1 MNYAMHMHAYRPENA
16 KTAAD
21 AACCRAHRHFPGA
34 RKNAPYLCTKPPG
47 QPPGGR
53 LLPILYRDPD
63 RRRAA
68 ARGLRAVM
76 ARAAA
81 RATAD
86 AKKPV

>member
-1 MNYAMHMHAYRPENA
+1 MAYAMHTPAYSPENA
-16 KTAAD
+16 KAAAD

-53 LLPILYRDPD
+53 LLPIRYRDID

-68 ARGLRAVM
+68 ARGLRAVL

-81 RATAD
+81 RD
-86 AKKPV
+86 G